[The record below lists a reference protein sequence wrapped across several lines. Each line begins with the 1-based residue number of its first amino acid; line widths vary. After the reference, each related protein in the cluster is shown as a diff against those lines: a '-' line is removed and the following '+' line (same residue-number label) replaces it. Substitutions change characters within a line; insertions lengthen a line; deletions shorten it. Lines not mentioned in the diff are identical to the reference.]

1 MVRINNSYDG
11 INESPMDDYIRN
23 LNDSRIGME
32 LSFLP
37 VIDYFV
43 DISESSGNKV
53 LLPSKIFGLLQA
65 NLTYS
70 INRREQ
76 NSIGSSSQ

>member
-53 LLPSKIFGLLQA
+53 LLPSKIFEDQRDYLSLKKVLA
-65 NLTYS
+65 WTS
-70 INRREQ
+70 
-76 NSIGSSSQ
+76 